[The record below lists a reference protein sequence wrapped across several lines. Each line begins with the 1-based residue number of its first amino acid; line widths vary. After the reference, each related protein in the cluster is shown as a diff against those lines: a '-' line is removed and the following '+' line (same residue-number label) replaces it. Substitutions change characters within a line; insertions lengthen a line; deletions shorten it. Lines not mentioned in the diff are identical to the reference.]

1 MEKRCSLFWQKAII
15 EPKLTKYEESK
26 LKKIISKCLS
36 DNVKQ
41 QYQKISEI
49 LFDFPQLK
57 YKKTNKNKKIK
68 WIIVGT
74 IVLFGWRCEYVS
86 K

>member
-1 MEKRCSLFWQKAII
+1 MSVRQR
-15 EPKLTKYEESK
+15 
-26 LKKIISKCLS
+26 
-36 DNVKQ
+36 KQ

-74 IVLFGWRCEYVS
+74 IVLLGAV
-86 K
+86 